1 MDLRTQKR
9 MASEIMKCGVRR
21 VRIETTKE
29 VDDALT
35 REDIRGLIKK
45 GLIRKI
51 QRKGTG
57 RARAKNILVQKKRG
71 RRKGTG
77 KRKGARGARNPKK
90 AAWIRKVRP
99 LRETLRMLRDTDQ
112 MEVSDFRK
120 MLMRVKGGYFRN
132 RKHMMLYLKEKELLK
147 KPKAGTKAK
156 AVKRKAVKRKIK
168 VVKRIPKKKAVKK
181 AVKKA
186 APKAKKVKK

>member
-9 MASEIMKCGVRR
+9 MASEILKCGLTR

-35 REDIRGLIKK
+35 RQDIRDLIKK

-51 QRKGTG
+51 QRGGTG

-77 KRKGARGARNPKK
+77 KRKGTRGARNPKK

-120 MLMRVKGGYFRN
+120 ILMRVKGGYFRN

-147 KPKAGTKAK
+147 KPKSGTKAK
-156 AVKRKAVKRKIK
+156 AVKRKAVKRKVK
-168 VVKRIPKKKAVKK
+168 VVKRTPKKKT
-181 AVKKA
+181 VKKA